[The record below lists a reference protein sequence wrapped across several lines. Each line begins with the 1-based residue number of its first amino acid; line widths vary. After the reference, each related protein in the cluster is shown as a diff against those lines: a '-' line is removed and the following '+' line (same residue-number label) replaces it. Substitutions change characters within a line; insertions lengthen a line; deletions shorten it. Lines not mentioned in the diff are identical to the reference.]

1 VWKQSKGKRSRK
13 REVLMSAMIHYK
25 TQGKEMVI
33 KIVRR
38 ESGSMMT
45 VTYWAKVV
53 SLIGMV
59 VAKWLV
65 GF

>member
-1 VWKQSKGKRSRK
+1 
-13 REVLMSAMIHYK
+13 MSAMIHYK